1 STSPRCPALRPTS
14 PRMPPRPPTRTTRP
28 PCSSSPPTPPSSR
41 PRTSSPRPPTTASS
55 PPTRPPSGTT
65 SSTRSSSPDQLG
77 SGVAGQVAAVT
88 HAARRPALGA
98 RLGRA
103 LAPYLLI
110 LPGGGWR
117 LLFFLLPILTLAI
130 TSLESGDFINGFNF
144 TWQVDNY
151 SRGFTLYSTQFLHAI
166 EYGGTATLVAL
177 LVSYPA
183 AYWIA
188 FHAGPR
194 KSAYLL
200 ASRLPFLVS
209 FFIRT
214 LSWGVLLSD
223 NGPLFGP
230 LKSAHLL
237 PEDFR
242 VLATPIAVTGGLAY
256 TFFPFMLLPVYASLE
271 KIDRGLVEAAQ
282 DLFASRFEVLRR
294 VIFPLSVPG
303 VFAGVLLT
311 GIPA

>member
-1 STSPRCPALRPTS
+1 
-14 PRMPPRPPTRTTRP
+14 M
-28 PCSSSPPTPPSSR
+28 
-41 PRTSSPRPPTTASS
+41 
-55 PPTRPPSGTT
+55 
-65 SSTRSSSPDQLG
+65 
-77 SGVAGQVAAVT
+77 
-88 HAARRPALGA
+88 
-98 RLGRA
+98 GRA

-110 LPGGGWR
+110 LPGGSWL
-117 LLFFLLPILTLAI
+117 LLFFLLPFVTLAI

-144 TWQVDNY
+144 TWNFGNY
-151 SRGFTLYSTQFLHAI
+151 SGGLSLYSTQFLHAI
-166 EYGGTATLVAL
+166 EFGGTATLVAL
-177 LVSYPA
+177 IVAYPA

-200 ASRLPFLVS
+200 AVLLPFFVS
-209 FFIRT
+209 FVIRT
-214 LSWGVLLSD
+214 LSWGMLLSD
-223 NGPLFGP
+223 NGPLFAP

-237 PEDFR
+237 PLDFH
-242 VLATPIAVTGGLAY
+242 VLATPVAVTGGLAY

-282 DLFASRFEVLRR
+282 DLFASKFEVFRR

-311 GIPA
+311 GIPAVADYVNQDLLGGVGTTMVGRVIETQFQVNINYPLAASLAFIFMVGLLATLILYQRIFGTEQIMGD

>member
-1 STSPRCPALRPTS
+1 MAVGARAPRQQALRS
-14 PRMPPRPPTRTTRP
+14 
-28 PCSSSPPTPPSSR
+28 
-41 PRTSSPRPPTTASS
+41 
-55 PPTRPPSGTT
+55 
-65 SSTRSSSPDQLG
+65 
-77 SGVAGQVAAVT
+77 
-88 HAARRPALGA
+88 

-110 LPGGGWR
+110 LPGSGWL
-117 LLFFLLPILTLAI
+117 LLFFLLPIVTLAI
-130 TSLESGDFINGFNF
+130 TSLESGDFISGFNF
-144 TWQVDNY
+144 TWNFGNY
-151 SRGFTLYSTQFLHAI
+151 SGGLSLYSTQFLHAI
-166 EYGGTATLVAL
+166 EFGGTATLVAL
-177 LVSYPA
+177 VVAYPA

-200 ASRLPFLVS
+200 AVLLPFFVS
-209 FFIRT
+209 FVIRT
-214 LSWGVLLSD
+214 LSWGMLLTD

-237 PEDFR
+237 PLDFH
-242 VLATPIAVTGGLAY
+242 VLATPVAVTSGLAY

-282 DLFASRFEVLRR
+282 DLFASKFEVFRR

-303 VFAGVLLT
+303 VFAGILLT
-311 GIPA
+311 GIPAVADYVNQDLLGGVGTTMVGRVIETQFQVNINYPLAASLAFIFMLGLLATLILYQRIFGTEQIMGD

>member
-1 STSPRCPALRPTS
+1 VA
-14 PRMPPRPPTRTTRP
+14 TRP
-28 PCSSSPPTPPSSR
+28 H
-41 PRTSSPRPPTTASS
+41 
-55 PPTRPPSGTT
+55 
-65 SSTRSSSPDQLG
+65 
-77 SGVAGQVAAVT
+77 AV
-88 HAARRPALGA
+88 RRPALGS

-110 LPGGGWR
+110 LPGGGWL
-117 LLFFLLPILTLAI
+117 LLFFLLPMVTLAI

-144 TWQVDNY
+144 TWNFDNY
-151 SRGFTLYSTQFLHAI
+151 SFGFNLYSEQYLHAV
-166 EYGGTATLVAL
+166 EYGGAATIVAL
-177 LVSYPA
+177 LVAYPA

-188 FHAGPR
+188 FYAGPR

-200 ASRLPFLVS
+200 AVLLPFFVS
-209 FFIRT
+209 FVIRT
-214 LSWGVLLSD
+214 LSWETLVSD

-237 PEDFR
+237 PLDFR
-242 VLATPIAVTGGLAY
+242 VLATPVAVTAGLAY

-271 KIDRGLVEAAQ
+271 KIDRGLVEAAE
-282 DLFASRFEVLRR
+282 DLFANRVEVFRR

-311 GIPA
+311 GIPAVADYVNQDLLGGVGTTMVGRVIETQFEVSTNYPLAASLAFVFMLGLLATLLLYQRFFGTEQIMGG

>member
-1 STSPRCPALRPTS
+1 MAVGARAPRQRALRS
-14 PRMPPRPPTRTTRP
+14 
-28 PCSSSPPTPPSSR
+28 
-41 PRTSSPRPPTTASS
+41 
-55 PPTRPPSGTT
+55 
-65 SSTRSSSPDQLG
+65 
-77 SGVAGQVAAVT
+77 
-88 HAARRPALGA
+88 

-110 LPGGGWR
+110 LPGSGWL
-117 LLFFLLPILTLAI
+117 LLFFLLPIVTLGI

-144 TWQVDNY
+144 TWNFDNY
-151 SRGFTLYSTQFLHAI
+151 SGGLSLYSTQFLHAI
-166 EYGGTATLVAL
+166 EFGGTATLVAL
-177 LVSYPA
+177 VVSYPA

-200 ASRLPFLVS
+200 AVLLPFFVS
-209 FFIRT
+209 FVIRT
-214 LSWGVLLSD
+214 LSWGMLLTD

-237 PEDFR
+237 PLDFH
-242 VLATPIAVTGGLAY
+242 VLATPVAVTAGLAY

-282 DLFASRFEVLRR
+282 DLFASKFEVFRR

-303 VFAGVLLT
+303 VFAGILLT
-311 GIPA
+311 GIPAVADYVNQDLLGGVGTTMVGRVIETQFQVNINYPLAASLAFIFMLGLLATLILYQRIFGTEQIMGD

>member
-1 STSPRCPALRPTS
+1 MATA
-14 PRMPPRPPTRTTRP
+14 TRE
-28 PCSSSPPTPPSSR
+28 
-41 PRTSSPRPPTTASS
+41 
-55 PPTRPPSGTT
+55 
-65 SSTRSSSPDQLG
+65 
-77 SGVAGQVAAVT
+77 
-88 HAARRPALGA
+88 ARRPSLGA
-98 RLGRA
+98 RWGRA

-110 LPGGGWR
+110 LPGAGWMA
-117 LLFFLLPILTLAI
+117 LFFLLPILTLAI

-144 TWQVDNY
+144 TWQFDNY
-151 SRGFTLYSTQFLHAI
+151 SQGFTLYSTQFVHAI
-166 EYGGTATLVAL
+166 EFGGGATLVAL

-200 ASRLPFLVS
+200 AVLLPFFVS
-209 FFIRT
+209 FVIRT

-242 VLATPIAVTGGLAY
+242 VLATPIAVIGGLAY

-271 KIDRGLVEAAQ
+271 KIDRGLIEAAQ
-282 DLFASRFEVLRR
+282 DLFASKFEVLRR

-311 GIPA
+311 GIPAVADYVNQDLLGGVGTTMVGRVIETQFQININYPLAASLAFVFMLGLLATLIIYQRIFGTEQIMGG

>member
-1 STSPRCPALRPTS
+1 MGVHVRRQPALRS
-14 PRMPPRPPTRTTRP
+14 
-28 PCSSSPPTPPSSR
+28 
-41 PRTSSPRPPTTASS
+41 
-55 PPTRPPSGTT
+55 
-65 SSTRSSSPDQLG
+65 
-77 SGVAGQVAAVT
+77 
-88 HAARRPALGA
+88 
-98 RLGRA
+98 RLGRV

-110 LPGGGWR
+110 LPGSGWL
-117 LLFFLLPILTLAI
+117 LLFFLLPIVTLAI

-144 TWQVDNY
+144 TWNFDNY
-151 SRGFTLYSTQFLHAI
+151 SGGLSLYSTQFLHAI
-166 EYGGTATLVAL
+166 EFGGTATLVAL
-177 LVSYPA
+177 VVSYPA

-200 ASRLPFLVS
+200 AVLLPFFVS
-209 FFIRT
+209 FVIRT
-214 LSWGVLLSD
+214 LSWGMLLTD

-237 PEDFR
+237 PLDFH
-242 VLATPIAVTGGLAY
+242 VLATPVAVTFGLAY

-282 DLFASRFEVLRR
+282 DLFASKFEVFRR

-303 VFAGVLLT
+303 VFAGILLT
-311 GIPA
+311 GIPAVADYVNQDLLGGVGTTMVGRVIETQFQVNINYPLAASLAFIFMLGLLATLILYQRIFGTEQIMGD

>member
-1 STSPRCPALRPTS
+1 
-14 PRMPPRPPTRTTRP
+14 M
-28 PCSSSPPTPPSSR
+28 
-41 PRTSSPRPPTTASS
+41 
-55 PPTRPPSGTT
+55 
-65 SSTRSSSPDQLG
+65 
-77 SGVAGQVAAVT
+77 
-88 HAARRPALGA
+88 
-98 RLGRA
+98 GRA

-110 LPGGGWR
+110 LPGSTWL
-117 LLFFLLPILTLAI
+117 LLFFLLPIVTLAI
-130 TSLESGDFINGFNF
+130 TSLESGDFIDGFNF
-144 TWQVDNY
+144 TWNFANY
-151 SRGFTLYSTQFLHAI
+151 TGGLSLYATQFLHAV
-166 EYGGTATLVAL
+166 EFGGAATIVAL
-177 LVSYPA
+177 VVAYPA

-200 ASRLPFLVS
+200 AVLLPFFVS
-209 FFIRT
+209 FVIRT
-214 LSWGVLLSD
+214 LSWGLLLSD
-223 NGPLFGP
+223 NGPLFAP

-237 PEDFR
+237 PLDFH

-282 DLFASRFEVLRR
+282 DLFASKFEVFRR

-311 GIPA
+311 GIPAVADYVNQDLLGGVGTTMVGRVIETQFQVNINYPLAASLAFIFMLGLLATLILYQRIFGTEQIMGG

>member
-1 STSPRCPALRPTS
+1 MAVGARAPRQQALRS
-14 PRMPPRPPTRTTRP
+14 
-28 PCSSSPPTPPSSR
+28 
-41 PRTSSPRPPTTASS
+41 
-55 PPTRPPSGTT
+55 
-65 SSTRSSSPDQLG
+65 
-77 SGVAGQVAAVT
+77 
-88 HAARRPALGA
+88 

-110 LPGGGWR
+110 LPGSGWL
-117 LLFFLLPILTLAI
+117 LLFFLLPIVTLAI

-144 TWQVDNY
+144 TWNFGNY
-151 SRGFTLYSTQFLHAI
+151 SGGLSLYSTQFLHAI
-166 EYGGTATLVAL
+166 EFGGTATLMAL
-177 LVSYPA
+177 VVSYPA

-200 ASRLPFLVS
+200 AVLLPFFVS
-209 FFIRT
+209 FVIRT
-214 LSWGVLLSD
+214 LSWGMLLTD

-237 PEDFR
+237 PLDFH
-242 VLATPIAVTGGLAY
+242 VLATPVAVTAGLAY

-282 DLFASRFEVLRR
+282 DLFASKFEVFRR

-303 VFAGVLLT
+303 VFAGILLT
-311 GIPA
+311 GIPAVADYVNQDLLGGVGTTMVGRVIETQFQVNINYPLAASLAFIFMLGLLATLILYQRIFGTEQIMGD